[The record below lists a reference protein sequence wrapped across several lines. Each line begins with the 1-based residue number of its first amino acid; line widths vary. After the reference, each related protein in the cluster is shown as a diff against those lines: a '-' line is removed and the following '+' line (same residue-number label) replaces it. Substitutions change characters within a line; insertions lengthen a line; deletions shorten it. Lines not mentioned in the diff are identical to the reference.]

1 MSIEVHVC
9 HYMQKWP
16 LVPKGPKR
24 GFCLCTWAIL
34 LWYLYRPTPVGHLIG
49 RLLYPDICAW
59 TLWCTNSNQ
68 QQASQM
74 FFCVQLCNVVRW
86 CSNVDSQ
93 FAWATCSLQLGLFQ
107 FCLLTDCERV
117 VEFKSPNC
125 KLCLKIQIYSSSF
138 NFKRWLPEVGN
149 WNSNCH

>member
-1 MSIEVHVC
+1 MNFYAQVTITSWDTWCKVMSIEVHVC

-93 FAWATCSLQLGLFQ
+93 FAWATCSLTTWTISVLFIDR
-107 FCLLTDCERV
+107 LWE
-117 VEFKSPNC
+117 
-125 KLCLKIQIYSSSF
+125 SS
-138 NFKRWLPEVGN
+138 WV
-149 WNSNCH
+149 